1 MDVILMILGGVAFGA
16 LGVSFGYQAAM
27 ARERKS
33 GGGRTASE
41 LRTEL
46 DDYQQNVSD
55 HFMES
60 AALLQGM
67 TEQYK
72 KVYEHMARGAQELC
86 DTKEERP
93 ELAALR
99 NGLLAAALATSTH
112 EDLVQAG
119 KVLEAQA
126 SGMSDSAQDDTTG
139 AEEGASED
147 QQEAVVSAGPGA
159 ADAIGQPTDP
169 DTNAEE
175 DRAGEAAAAEDDAVS
190 PVGEAEAGDAEA
202 DPAVLVNETAP
213 EDDEDAVNTT
223 AADSEEPEQGYEAAF
238 VTEEAVGAE
247 SDAEPATASVA
258 SAPDGQ
264 ADEDDSQGQQG
275 VEQGWAERFRAAQ

>member
-1 MDVILMILGGVAFGA
+1 MDVILMIAGGLAFGL

-27 ARERKS
+27 AKERKS

-72 KVYEHMARGAQELC
+72 KIYEHMARGAQELC
-86 DTKEERP
+86 ETKDDRP

-99 NGLLAAALATSTH
+99 NGLLAAALAASTH
-112 EDLVQAG
+112 EDLLQVG

-126 SGMSDSAQDDTTG
+126 SSVSDGEDGDAPTSVLEAGTPKVDVHGDAHGPEPSFAAETIDEEVPEPESVSNAEAPDTEFAALFHDNASDESVSTSNEGDELAQI
-139 AEEGASED
+139 AL
-147 QQEAVVSAGPGA
+147 
-159 ADAIGQPTDP
+159 ADAKTTDGTP
-169 DTNAEE
+169 IEH
-175 DRAGEAAAAEDDAVS
+175 
-190 PVGEAEAGDAEA
+190 
-202 DPAVLVNETAP
+202 
-213 EDDEDAVNTT
+213 
-223 AADSEEPEQGYEAAF
+223 
-238 VTEEAVGAE
+238 
-247 SDAEPATASVA
+247 
-258 SAPDGQ
+258 
-264 ADEDDSQGQQG
+264 
-275 VEQGWAERFRAAQ
+275 EQGWAERFRAAQ